1 MNEYK
6 KEVQIRWS
14 DLDPNFHLR
23 HSVYYDWGALCRI
36 EFLEEYGLTMGV
48 MAQLKIGPIIFREE
62 CLFRKEIRMG
72 DKISINLSVLKARQD
87 FSRWSIQHHIIKDEG
102 TLCAVLTVEGAWLDM
117 VKRKLATPSKEVL
130 DVFSMMPKSE
140 GFEWI

>member
-87 FSRWSIQHHIIKDEG
+87 FSRWSIQHHIMKDET

-130 DVFSMMPKSE
+130 DVFSRMPKSE
-140 GFEWI
+140 GFEWM